1 MRADTG
7 SLEYTHARIGA
18 RWGARPD
25 AAAWRR
31 IEIARDL
38 PAMLDLA
45 RRGALACWL
54 HGVAADGSLR
64 AIEAAFRRR
73 WRDAVT
79 EIAAWMAPEWREAI
93 DWCAHLADLAAVQHW
108 ARGDVPQAAWLADDD
123 ILRDLDATADAAP
136 PTRSSALDTAWRA
149 LVRDARREPAA
160 VASRWLDAWLA
171 LLPKGAGG
179 RTIERTLV
187 PLLHR
192 HAQAFAAPQSI
203 DGWGQRRALQARL
216 VALWRRHPVE
226 PVAVFAH
233 LALQAIEFER
243 LRAEVIGRAAFPR
256 RVLHA

>member
-1 MRADTG
+1 MRADAG
-7 SLEYTHARIGA
+7 SLEYAHARIGA

-31 IEIARDL
+31 IEITRDL

-45 RRGALACWL
+45 RRGALARWL
-54 HGVAADGSLR
+54 HGVAADSSLH
-64 AIEAAFRRR
+64 AIEATLRRR
-73 WRDAVT
+73 WREAVA
-79 EIAAWMAPEWREAI
+79 ELGAWMAPQWRDAI
-93 DWCAHLADLAAVQHW
+93 AWCGHLADLAAVQHW
-108 ARGDVPQAAWLADDD
+108 ARGDAPQAAWLAHDDV
-123 ILRDLDATADAAP
+123 LRGLDAAADAAP
-136 PTRSSALDTAWRA
+136 PVRASALDIAWRTLLRDARGEPAALASDWLAAWRA
-149 LVRDARREPAA
+149 L
-160 VASRWLDAWLA
+160 
-171 LLPKGAGG
+171 LPEGQGQ
-179 RTIERTLV
+179 RTIEQTLV

-192 HAQAFAAPQSI
+192 HAQGFAASQSI

-243 LRAEVIGRAAFPR
+243 LRAEVIGRAAFPH